1 MLLKP
6 RLFLFAGALLL
17 AAGQASATTITFDE
31 LAVGTTLSSQYAA
44 LGVSFAPN
52 AFAGNSTLTRK
63 WATNTDMTIVS
74 TTGNDV
80 GGLGTPDLVSGNLL
94 HSFNGWLGENG
105 DASFSINFAN
115 AINDFSADFAGVANP
130 SSTRI
135 FAYDGSVLLGSIA
148 GTVTTGQFALAYNAA
163 SITRI
168 LVTPGDFNDWVGVDN
183 IVFTLAPTGPAA
195 VPEPASLALFG
206 VGAALLEL
214 RRRRQNG
221 R

>member
-1 MLLKP
+1 MQLKS
-6 RLFLFAGALLL
+6 RLSLFAGALLL

-74 TTGNDV
+74 TTGSDV
-80 GGLGTPDLVSGNLL
+80 GGLGTPSLVSGNLL
-94 HSFNGWLGENG
+94 RSFNGWLGEDG

-115 AINDFSADFAGVANP
+115 AVNSFSADFAGVATP

-135 FAYDGSVLLGSIA
+135 FAFDGANLLGSVA
-148 GTVTTGQFALAYNAA
+148 GTTNGQFSLAFDAA
-163 SITRI
+163 SITRVI
-168 LVTPGDFNDWVGVDN
+168 VTPGDFTDWVGVDN
-183 IVFTLAPTGPAA
+183 IVFSLAPTDPAA